1 VPFFPMSGSEFV
13 EMYVGMG
20 AARVRGLFEEAK
32 KVAPCI
38 IFIDEIDAMGR
49 KRNERGMQQGRREG
63 GREGGGRE
71 GWGDERMNMLNQ
83 PLVYEALSY

>member
-49 KRNERGMQQGRREG
+49 KRNERGMQQGGREG
-63 GREGGGRE
+63 GREGC
-71 GWGDERMNMLNQ
+71 GDERINMLNQ
-83 PLVYEALSY
+83 LYCMRP